1 MLTAARLTEP
11 HKSHTDL
18 KMKNCTRTVDKK
30 RYSPDAIGE
39 IAARCKVAGISFYP
53 LRMVADMGSL
63 AATRI
68 KRSISMRYFA
78 MLAGSP
84 FDPSL
89 KVNDGAVGSLLVRDS
104 PIHGI
109 FRIRLRIKIE

>member
-18 KMKNCTRTVDKK
+18 KMKNCTRTVDTK

-53 LRMVADMGSL
+53 PEDGGRYGIISGDKDQEIHIDEILRDAG
-63 AATRI
+63 RI
-68 KRSISMRYFA
+68 AVR
-78 MLAGSP
+78 P
-84 FDPSL
+84 FTE
-89 KVNDGAVGSLLVRDS
+89 GQ
-104 PIHGI
+104 
-109 FRIRLRIKIE
+109 